1 IMKNLTSRLIDTGN
15 FVAVNNFL
23 ETCIRQPYYTVA
35 IVSELIKVGRF
46 SEKQLI
52 ETCLR
57 LLIESKSRIKKPK
70 HYYHNDNITPAIVS
84 FIEAC
89 LYRNLPSTQLLRVLR
104 HYIPLKASQ
113 MVYSAHQSQERT
125 FYLKTLAIRNLLEDK
140 SEVDIDAILPRYL
153 ADKKE
158 KSDYDRDNEIKEFK
172 EIINGLFPWYLLRVR
187 ILSQQDFNF
196 EGE

>member
-1 IMKNLTSRLIDTGN
+1 
-15 FVAVNNFL
+15 
-23 ETCIRQPYYTVA
+23 YTVA
-35 IVSELIKVGRF
+35 IISELIKVGRF
-46 SEKQLI
+46 PEEQFI
-52 ETCLR
+52 ETCLC
-57 LLIESKSRIKKPK
+57 LLTGSKSRIKKPK
-70 HYYHNDNITPAIVS
+70 QYYQGDNITPAIVS

-89 LYRNLPSTQLLRVLR
+89 LHRNLPSAQLRRVLR
-104 HYIPLKASQ
+104 HYIPLQASQ

-140 SEVDIDAILPRYL
+140 SEVDIDAILPRNL

-187 ILSQQDFNF
+187 
-196 EGE
+196 